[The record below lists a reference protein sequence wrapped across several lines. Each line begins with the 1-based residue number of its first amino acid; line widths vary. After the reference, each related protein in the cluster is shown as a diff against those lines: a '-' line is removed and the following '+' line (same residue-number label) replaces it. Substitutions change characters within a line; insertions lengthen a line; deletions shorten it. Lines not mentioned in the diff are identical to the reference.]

1 MLFSGELF
9 PACLLGKS
17 ENISTYT
24 ELGCSNNKQKR
35 NIRVR
40 DTKVWLNVI
49 NWRNHNLPHRVTKNL
64 YKTSFSTLILL

>member
-1 MLFSGELF
+1 MLFSGELS

-17 ENISTYT
+17 ENISTCT

-40 DTKVWLNVI
+40 DTKFWLNVI
-49 NWRNHNLPHRVTKNL
+49 NRRNHNLPHRVTKNL